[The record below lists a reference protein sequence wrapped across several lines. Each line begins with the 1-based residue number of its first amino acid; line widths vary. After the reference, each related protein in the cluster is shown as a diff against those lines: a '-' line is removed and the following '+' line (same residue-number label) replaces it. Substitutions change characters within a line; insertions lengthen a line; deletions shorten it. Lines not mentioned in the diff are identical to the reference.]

1 MTGTTVLGSENEN
14 PAMPLNRH
22 AKAFI
27 SVLAVAAA
35 CSFTVAAVQ
44 WHQENALYFLLYLVV
59 TTAASALKI
68 KLPGVDGT
76 MSVNFLFILWAVKG
90 MSLGEALL
98 LGIAAVVVQSFWKRS
113 KRIQP
118 VQFIFNLSQL
128 TVAIT
133 GAFGVYHAG
142 INSVFRGAS
151 PLALMAAA
159 ISYFLLNTVAT
170 SLVISFTEQKKAIA
184 IWRECY
190 FWSFPYYLVGA
201 AIAAAVGQFS
211 DRIGW
216 QTAVVG
222 MPAVYAIYRSYHLYL
237 SKLETEKKHVEEIAG
252 LHLRTIEALALAIEA
267 KDHNT
272 HEHLERVRTYAMALA
287 DDLGVP
293 NEEKEALRAAALLH
307 DIGKLAIPEHIIS
320 KPGKLTP
327 EEFEKMKIHPIV
339 GAEIL
344 KEVDFP
350 YPVVPIVRSHHE
362 KWDGSGYPD
371 GLRANEIPIGA
382 RILGAVDCLDAL
394 ASDRQYRRAL
404 PLDEAMA
411 CVASE
416 AGKAFDPDVVKAL
429 QARYIELERMA
440 VECSPQGRTRL
451 STAIKVER
459 GEAPAAGFQR
469 SGEEA
474 SDRFSARRRFLSS
487 IAAARQEGHML
498 FELTHELGNSLS
510 LKDTVSV
517 LSTRLKQ
524 LVAYDS
530 IALYLVHNDVLHAEF
545 ARGTNEDLI
554 SSLEIPFGEGLSGW
568 VAQNGRPILNGNPSV
583 EPGYLNDPTNFSSL
597 RSGLAVPLEGAS
609 GVLGVLALYASEPD
623 AFTSDHL
630 RIVQA
635 ISSKLGLVLEN
646 SLKYRDAEAS
656 ANTDALTGLLNSRA
670 LFTQLEKELGRCRR
684 EGTSLAVF
692 LCDLDQFKSI
702 NDQFGHIEG
711 NKLLIAFAELLRQ
724 ACREYDCVARMGGD
738 EFVVV
743 APAASVELV
752 LDMAERIS
760 SVGVAAGRRM
770 NEAVKLSVSV
780 GTAFYPADG
789 ERAEQL
795 LTEAD
800 HRMYRRKH
808 ESKEKDKGPLYSASP
823 IRLNVPTTL
832 R

>member
-1 MTGTTVLGSENEN
+1 
-14 PAMPLNRH
+14 MPLHRE

-35 CSFTVAAVQ
+35 SSFTVGAIQ
-44 WHQENALYFLLYLVV
+44 WHQESVVHFLCYLAV
-59 TTAASALKI
+59 TTVASTLKI
-68 KLPGVDGT
+68 TLPGVDGT

-98 LGIAAVVVQSFWKRS
+98 LGVAAVAVQSFWKAS

-133 GAFGVYHAG
+133 GAYGVYHAG
-142 INSVFRGAS
+142 VNTVFRGAD

-159 ISYFLLNTVAT
+159 ITYFLLNTAAM
-170 SLVISFTEQKKAIA
+170 SIVISFTEERKAMA
-184 IWRECY
+184 VWRECY

-211 DRIGW
+211 NRMGW
-216 QTAVVG
+216 QTAIVA

-237 SKLETEKKHVEEIAG
+237 SKLQTEKKLVEQIAG

-287 DDLGVP
+287 DDLCVGH
-293 NEEKEALRAAALLH
+293 EEKEALRAAALLH

-371 GLRANEIPIGA
+371 GLRGNEIPIGA
-382 RILGAVDCLDAL
+382 RILATVDCLDAL

-416 AGKAFDPDVVKAL
+416 AGKAFDPEVVKAL
-429 QARYIELERMA
+429 QGRYIELERMA
-440 VECSPQGRTRL
+440 VECAPQGRTRL
-451 STAIKVER
+451 STAIKVKR
-459 GEAPAAGFQR
+459 GDAPAAGFQS

-474 SDRFSARRRFLSS
+474 TDRFSARRRFLSS
-487 IAAARQEGHML
+487 IAAARHEGYML

-517 LSTRLKQ
+517 VSTRLKQ
-524 LVAYDS
+524 LVPYDS
-530 IALYLVHNDVLHAEF
+530 IALYLVQDELLHAEF
-545 ARGTNEDLI
+545 AKGKNEDLL
-554 SSLEIPFGEGLSGW
+554 SSLEIPFGQGLSGW
-568 VAQNGRPILNGNPSV
+568 VAQNGKPILNGNPSV
-583 EPGYLNDPTNFSSL
+583 EPGYLNDPTKFSSL

-609 GVLGVLALYASEPD
+609 GVLGVLALYASECD

-635 ISSKLGLVLEN
+635 ISSKLGLVIEN
-646 SLKYRDAEAS
+646 SLKYRVAEAS

-670 LFTQLEKELGRCRR
+670 LFNQLEKELGRCRR

-711 NKLLIAFAELLRQ
+711 NKLLMAFAELLKH

-738 EFVVV
+738 EFVVI

-752 LDMAERIS
+752 LDMAERIAA
-760 SVGVAAGRRM
+760 VGMQAGQHV
-770 NEAVKLSVSV
+770 NNALKLSVSV

-789 ERAEQL
+789 QRAEQL
-795 LTEAD
+795 LSEAD
-800 HRMYRRKH
+800 RRMYRRKH
-808 ESKEKDKGPLYSASP
+808 ERDKDAKGPLYPPGAT
-823 IRLNVPTTL
+823 RLSMPTIL
-832 R
+832 A